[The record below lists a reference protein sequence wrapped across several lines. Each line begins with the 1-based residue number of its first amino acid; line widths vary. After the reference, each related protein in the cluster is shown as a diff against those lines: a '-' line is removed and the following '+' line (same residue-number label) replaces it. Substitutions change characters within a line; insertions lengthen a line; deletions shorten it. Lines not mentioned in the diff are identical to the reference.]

1 MRQDKT
7 QTDYTKYQNRIEEL
21 TDCRE
26 DYLVAVGQ
34 NCEPTC
40 NISKRSLKHRERA
53 KYVVK
58 VFEAQDLFMVWDCA
72 RHREYKSI
80 GAAQSAYSSVASWED
95 IKWGESPIIDCYKQI
110 GSGGAE
116 RPYEKV
122 LIVRMSFF
130 DQFFMNCEEYMSFNE
145 FDEHFPCNNGN
156 AINAAHKWS
165 TQRVRQRYSTSRLSR
180 DASFSK
186 QVLEAYGYRCAICG
200 CDIREML
207 QAAHEHGYTVA
218 ETSYDDP
225 AHGVCLCANHH
236 LLYDSDMLIIDLPNK
251 SYMCKS
257 EICNRKWYAQ
267 YFEKKEGLFVQLPV
281 QGENG

>member
-7 QTDYTKYQNRIEEL
+7 QTGYTKYQNRIEEL

-40 NISKRSLKHRERA
+40 NISKRSPKRRERA

-72 RHREYKSI
+72 RHRGYKSI

-180 DASFSK
+180 DASFTK
-186 QVLEAYGYRCAICG
+186 QVLEAYGYQCAICG

-207 QAAHEHGYTVA
+207 QADHEHGYTVA